1 MRMCASFRRL
11 LSRYSQVTTV
21 TRCGDIS
28 HRKFSQAAGTM
39 VCVDGTQKVEEVLA
53 EAKRISGE
61 YSRGIEI
68 LTVGQ
73 LGIAIAFT
81 VVAALKFSSRVPAF
95 TLAGEETL
103 ADLKASVRYDKD
115 GNRYRERGRSFCL
128 ALPPVDEWIPQMVRD
143 EDRTLLVGNKTRIQS
158 LAKAITTRAGMAPE
172 GQGIALETVMQG
184 DEKLR
189 RLRIAHMAQSVA
201 LAHHWQLAPRDA
213 RSLIRPFKC
222 TAEISTHMADAAGG
236 AMVLRLAVL
245 PQGPPKCSA
254 PA

>member
-1 MRMCASFRRL
+1 MLMCASFKRL
-11 LSRYSQVTTV
+11 LSRHSRVTAV
-21 TRCGDIS
+21 TRYGDIL
-28 HRKFSQAAGTM
+28 HRTFSQAADAM
-39 VCVDGTQKVEEVLA
+39 LCVDGTQKVEEVL
-53 EAKRISGE
+53 EEVKRISRE

-73 LGIAIAFT
+73 LGIATAFT
-81 VVAALKFSSRVPAF
+81 VVAALKFSARVPAF

-103 ADLKASVRYDKD
+103 ADLKASVRHDKV

-128 ALPPVDEWIPQMVRD
+128 ALPPVDEWIPQIVRD

-158 LAKAITTRAGMAPE
+158 LAKAITTRSGIVPE
-172 GQGIALETVMQG
+172 GKAIALETVMLG

-213 RSLIRPFKC
+213 CSSTRPFKC
-222 TAEISTHMADAAGG
+222 TAEISTDMADAAGG

-245 PQGPPKCSA
+245 PQGPPK
-254 PA
+254 